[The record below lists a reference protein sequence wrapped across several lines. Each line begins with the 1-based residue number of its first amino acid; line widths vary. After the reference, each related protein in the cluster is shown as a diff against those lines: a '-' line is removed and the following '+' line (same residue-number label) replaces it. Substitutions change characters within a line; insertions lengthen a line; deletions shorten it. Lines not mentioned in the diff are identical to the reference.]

1 MLLKRHLV
9 CLLACT
15 ETPAPPDWVS
25 EHSVCCVLAVLTFK
39 GWREPYKLLFPR
51 GKPRPRELT

>member
-1 MLLKRHLV
+1 MLPKRHLA

-25 EHSVCCVLAVLTFK
+25 EHSVCCISAVLTFK
-39 GWREPYKLLFPR
+39 GWREPHKLL
-51 GKPRPRELT
+51 